1 MAEYLHGFILMG
13 EDIELSI
20 DHPDADHIFSEAEAM
35 IRDYE
40 MRYSSIDPA
49 SEVVAINQSAGQK
62 AVRVSKDLYDLIK
75 IGRDIGLATNGIF
88 NIAIGPITNLW
99 HVGFSEA
106 QLPDQRQIETKLDC
120 LNPAD
125 IILDDFQH
133 SVYLSKV
140 GMALDLGVISKGYFA
155 DRLKRFFFEKGVHS
169 GMINLG
175 NNLIT
180 LGQANEGIDGN
191 WSVKIPDP
199 LTYDG
204 QFLGELKTQNQA
216 VVISSINERKL
227 KVGDKYYH
235 HLFDARTGYPIASQI
250 ASVTIVSDQAID
262 GEIWSTVL
270 FSQAPQKALQWLNQ
284 AQGIE
289 GILVTKEKQVIVSQN
304 LKDKVT
310 LCPDIEMLG

>member
-20 DHPDADHIFSEAEAM
+20 DHPDAECIFAEAEAM
-35 IRDYE
+35 IRIHE
-40 MRYSSIDPA
+40 KRYSNHDPL
-49 SEVVAINQSAGQK
+49 SEVVAINQAAGQK

-88 NIAIGPITNLW
+88 NIAIGPITQLW
-99 HVGFSEA
+99 HVGFNDARVPNKA
-106 QLPDQRQIETKLDC
+106 QIDSTLDR

-125 IILDDFQH
+125 IILNDLAQT
-133 SVYLSKV
+133 VYLAKG

-175 NNLIT
+175 GNFISI
-180 LGQANEGIDGN
+180 GQANDGIDGN
-191 WSVKIPDP
+191 WLVKIPNP
-199 LTYDG
+199 LTHDG
-204 QFLGELKTQNQA
+204 QSIGELKTHNEA

-235 HLFDARTGYPIASQI
+235 HLFDARTGYPIDGQL

-270 FSQAPQKALQWLNQ
+270 FSQAPQMALQWLNQ
-284 AQGIE
+284 TPGIE
-289 GILVTKEKQVIVSQN
+289 GILVTKTKQVIVSEK
-304 LKDKVT
+304 LKNKVT
-310 LCPDIEMLG
+310 LCANIEMLG

>member
-1 MAEYLHGFILMG
+1 MAEYLHGFTLIG

-20 DHPDADHIFSEAEAM
+20 DHPDADRIFKEAEAM

-40 MRYSSIDPA
+40 KRYSNSDPE
-49 SEVVAINQSAGQK
+49 SEVVAINQAAGQEV
-62 AVRVSKDLYDLIK
+62 VRVSKDLYQLIK
-75 IGRDIGLATNGIF
+75 TGREIGLATNGIF
-88 NIAIGPITNLW
+88 NIAIGPITRLW
-99 HVGFSEA
+99 HRGFSDVPF
-106 QLPDQRQIETKLDC
+106 PDKARINAKLDR

-125 IILDDFQH
+125 IMLDDYQQ
-133 SVYLSKV
+133 SVFLAKA
-140 GMALDLGVISKGYFA
+140 GMALDLDVISKGYFA

-191 WSVKIPDP
+191 WLVKIPDP
-199 LTYDG
+199 LTYGG
-204 QFLGELKTQNQA
+204 QTLGELRTQDQA

-227 KVGDKYYH
+227 KVGNKYYH
-235 HLFDARTGYPIASQI
+235 HLFDARTGYPIDSQL
-250 ASVTIVSDQAID
+250 ASVIIVSKQAID

-270 FSQAPQKALQWLNQ
+270 FSQAPEKALQWLNQ

-289 GILVTKEKQVIVSQN
+289 GILITKEKQVIVSEK

-310 LCPDIEMLG
+310 LCENIEMHG